1 MSQAPDR
8 PSQFQID
15 EAYKQVKL
23 NTRQKAI
30 DYAFM
35 LANANQTVV
44 TASNLL
50 SDAQLIEDYLLR
62 DIDTPQE
69 MPKPTI
75 VPAKEV
81 PLPPRDYRK

>member
-1 MSQAPDR
+1 MTQAPDR

-30 DYAFM
+30 DYALMIANAKHELTDTKAM
-35 LANANQTVV
+35 LA
-44 TASNLL
+44 
-50 SDAQLIEDYLLR
+50 DAQAIEDYLLR

-69 MPKPTI
+69 VKRPTI

-81 PLPPRDYRK
+81 PQPPRDYRK